1 MKKVSWE
8 VRAGPQGSRVAHVVP
23 GRTQTTLC
31 RAVGRSHLE
40 PLMGEIGGGR
50 GATGAGAQGFRCVS
64 MLEDDQSNLDA
75 CKLVQ
80 SLYGARRC
88 IVQQIDATWKPA
100 FNDIGG
106 LVSPA

>member
-64 MLEDDQSNLDA
+64 MLEDDQVRVRVRVS
-75 CKLVQ
+75 VRVRVR
-80 SLYGARRC
+80 ARVR
-88 IVQQIDATWKPA
+88 I
-100 FNDIGG
+100 
-106 LVSPA
+106 S

>member
-1 MKKVSWE
+1 M
-8 VRAGPQGSRVAHVVP
+8 
-23 GRTQTTLC
+23 
-31 RAVGRSHLE
+31 
-40 PLMGEIGGGR
+40 
-50 GATGAGAQGFRCVS
+50 S

-88 IVQQIDATWKPA
+88 IVQQIDPTWKPA